1 MGRKSLKPLR
11 QKEIVK
17 AFYKVARKEGL
28 ENASIAKVA
37 AVLKVNPSL
46 VIHYFKTKQ
55 DLILGLIEYILERYR
70 LIYNP
75 QNATTNPKER
85 LRKIIQN
92 LFSRKWNKLFDDGV
106 FFSSFALIF
115 RNHTIKVHYKNL
127 HDHLRQLLTDA
138 LQAAKDDQ
146 AIDIEDVEDTADLI
160 FVFIEGAYY
169 YLSLVSDR
177 SEYKQRLELYE
188 EKVLQMLNLDGHE
201 EKLVT
206 TKKLPASR
214 QVHIDV
220 PALTK

>member
-11 QKEIVK
+11 QKEIIK

-37 AVLKVNPSL
+37 AVLEVNPSL
-46 VIHYFKTKQ
+46 VIHYFKSKQ

-75 QNATTNPKER
+75 QHATTNPKER
-85 LRKIIQN
+85 LKKIIQN

-115 RNHTIKVHYKNL
+115 RNHTIKAHYKNL
-127 HDHLRQLLTDA
+127 HDYLRQLLRDA
-138 LQAAKDDQ
+138 LQEAKDNK
-146 AIDIEDVEDTADLI
+146 AIDVEDVEITADLV

-177 SEYKQRLELYE
+177 SEYKRRLELYE
-188 EKVLQMLNLDGHE
+188 ERVLQMLDLNGHTEKSVIAKNLTALRQGH
-201 EKLVT
+201 L
-206 TKKLPASR
+206 
-214 QVHIDV
+214 DV
-220 PALTK
+220 PLLTK